1 MSNKILP
8 FYKSASSD
16 FVLFHGDI
24 FKILPNLD
32 YKFDMVFADP
42 PYFLSNDG
50 LTFKNG
56 RIASVNKGKW
66 DRAENLNQIIEF
78 NRRWLNI
85 VKEKMKPDATI
96 WISGTMHNIFSIGLT
111 LQQLNFKILNVI
123 TWGKTNP
130 PPNFSH
136 RSFTHST
143 EFIIW
148 AKKSAKSKHFFNY
161 DLMVK
166 MNNGKQMRDMWILP
180 AISKWEKDCGKHPTQ
195 KPLSLL
201 TRIILASTKKHDLV
215 LDPFAGSCTTGIAAN
230 LFDRNFVGI
239 DINTDYLLMGKC
251 RRELLDKKKDLWI
264 KNIKKVIEF
273 SK

>member
-1 MSNKILP
+1 MSEFLLP
-8 FYKSASSD
+8 FYKSVSED
-16 FVLFHGDI
+16 YILYQGDVFNVLPELEYG
-24 FKILPNLD
+24 
-32 YKFDMVFADP
+32 FDMVFADP

-66 DRAENLNQIIEF
+66 DKAENLDQIIEF
-78 NRRWLNI
+78 NRRWLSI

-96 WISGTMHNIFSIGLT
+96 WVSGTMHNIFSLGLT
-111 LQQLNFKILNVI
+111 LQQLDFKIINVV
-123 TWGKTNP
+123 TWAKTNP

-148 AKKSAKSKHFFNY
+148 AKKSSKSKHIFNY

-166 MNNGKQMRDMWILP
+166 MNKGRQMRDVWYLP
-180 AISKWEKDCGKHPTQ
+180 AIAKWEKECGKHPTQ
-195 KPLSLL
+195 KPLPLL
-201 TRIILASTKKHDLV
+201 ARIILSSTKKQDLI

-239 DINTDYLLMGKC
+239 DLSKEYLLLGKC
-251 RRELLDKKKDLWI
+251 RRQLLDTKKDEWI
-264 KNIKKVIEF
+264 KNIMKILER
-273 SK
+273 